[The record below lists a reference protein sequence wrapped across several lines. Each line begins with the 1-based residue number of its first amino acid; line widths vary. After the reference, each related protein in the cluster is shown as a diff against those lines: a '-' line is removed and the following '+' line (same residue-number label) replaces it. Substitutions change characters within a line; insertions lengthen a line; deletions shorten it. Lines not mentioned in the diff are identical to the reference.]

1 MITLLRTSD
10 CHGRSDSHYSRIV
23 CTRCCRAGSPSARAP
38 TALTARSAA
47 AESPPLAE
55 GILSTSRWETRTC
68 TSARLSPSTT
78 RASPIGAALSTRH
91 HHLWHTTTPAHQQ
104 NSCACVRLAL
114 RFPHTCELAVC
125 MCGVC
130 ARAGCVHVRGVCMC
144 RVVAHA
150 SCRNELVLA
159 RAAQLTVV
167 WTAPADIGFCA
178 HPSGTRFAD

>member
-78 RASPIGAALSTRH
+78 RASPIGAALSARH

-104 NSCACVRLAL
+104 NSLRVRVSRTAL
-114 RFPHTCELAVC
+114 PSYMRTCSVHVRGVC
-125 MCGVC
+125 TCGVC
-130 ARAGCVHVRGVCMC
+130 ARAGVFMCGVC
-144 RVVAHA
+144 
-150 SCRNELVLA
+150 SCAGWWRTQAAGTSWCLRA
-159 RAAQLTVV
+159 RR
-167 WTAPADIGFCA
+167 
-178 HPSGTRFAD
+178 S